1 MAFDSSGEAYLFC
14 LAFNRAPPA
23 SDVESFASALVLFRS
38 ANGEFRDRIYVAW
51 SEFSADF
58 SASPIAFAWS
68 DDHGAT

>member
-1 MAFDSSGEAYLFC
+1 MAIDTSRGS
-14 LAFNRAPPA
+14 
-23 SDVESFASALVLFRS
+23 
-38 ANGEFRDRIYVAW
+38 EFRDRIYVAW